1 MRECAYAFQ
10 AFKKVLHILL
20 ISEDDRNDHHFH
32 FPGETASNLSE
43 GLLGKCGET
52 EDEKFNR

>member
-1 MRECAYAFQ
+1 MRECAYALQ

-32 FPGETASNLSE
+32 FSRETTSNVSE

-52 EDEKFNR
+52 EGENVNR